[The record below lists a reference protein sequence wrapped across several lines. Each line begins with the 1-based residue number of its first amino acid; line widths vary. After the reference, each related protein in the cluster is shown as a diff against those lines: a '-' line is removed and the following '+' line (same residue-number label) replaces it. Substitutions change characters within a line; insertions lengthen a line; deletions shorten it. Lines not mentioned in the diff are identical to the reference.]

1 MASRK
6 AGGQSPLYVGTYRF
20 VAARDPVTG
29 DELWRTKLPKCSMG
43 SLVTIVIKG
52 DRIYAGCGGQ
62 AYCLNKQTGELIWH
76 NKLPKMSYY
85 PVMLALEGAAA
96 TTGADA
102 LAAAHAAMQAAAA
115 SGASAT

>member
-6 AGGQSPLYVGTYRF
+6 AGAQAPLYVGTYRF
-20 VAARDPVTG
+20 VAALDAQTG
-29 DELWRTKLPKCSMG
+29 DELWRTKLPKCSVG
-43 SLVTIVIKG
+43 SLVALVIKG

-62 AYCLNKQTGELIWH
+62 AYCLNKHTGELIWH
-76 NKLPKMSYY
+76 NKLPKMSFY

-102 LAAAHAAMQAAAA
+102 LAAAHAAMQAAK
-115 SGASAT
+115 GD